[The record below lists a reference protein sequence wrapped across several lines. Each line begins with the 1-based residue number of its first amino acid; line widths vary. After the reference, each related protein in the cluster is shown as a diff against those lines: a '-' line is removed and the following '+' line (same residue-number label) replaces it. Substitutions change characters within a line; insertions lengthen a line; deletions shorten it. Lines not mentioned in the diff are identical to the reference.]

1 MTIQPSGCQPQAAD
15 RIHTTEPSTTAR
27 MMNAD
32 SRMRSIT
39 EPDMMDAVVQANRV
53 NAPQNT
59 PVALSARF
67 GPIDALHGTADA
79 PASKFGMKPAVIDR

>member
-1 MTIQPSGCQPQAAD
+1 
-15 RIHTTEPSTTAR
+15 
-27 MMNAD
+27 
-32 SRMRSIT
+32 
-39 EPDMMDAVVQANRV
+39 MMDAVVQANRV